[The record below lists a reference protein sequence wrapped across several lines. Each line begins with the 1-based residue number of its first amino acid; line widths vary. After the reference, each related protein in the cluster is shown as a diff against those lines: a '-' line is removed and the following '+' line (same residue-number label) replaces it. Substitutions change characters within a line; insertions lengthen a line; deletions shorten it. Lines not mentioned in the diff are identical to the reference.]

1 MLMEKKNIERLT
13 IKGFK
18 SIRNLDRLLLRDI
31 NILIG
36 PNGSGKSNFISYF
49 QMMRELLSG
58 RLRYWTEK
66 QAGADRIVS
75 FGVKETDAVE
85 SEIEFSFGAYKF
97 RLEVTKKEDFLFA
110 EERVSTNHDAA
121 GNKVL
126 FDYSP
131 GPANRESSI
140 KKIMTGEKGKPI
152 AEPVYEAIAGWR
164 VFHFHD
170 TSDNALVKRSCA
182 LHDNEYLRPDASNLA
197 AFLYMLSIKEP
208 GIYRRICD
216 IVRLAIPFFDD
227 FVLKPDELANGDS
240 RIHLYWRQ
248 KDSDYVLTA
257 HQLSDGAVSFICLV
271 TALLQPVPP
280 STIILDEPELGLHPY
295 AVTLL
300 ASLLQSAA
308 TRMQVIVATQSAA
321 LVDEF
326 SIDDLIIAERHGGET
341 VFRRKEGRDF
351 EKWIEEYSIG
361 ELWEKNIL
369 GGGLPE

>member
-1 MLMEKKNIERLT
+1 MMGKKNIERLT
-13 IKGFK
+13 VKGFK
-18 SIRNLDRLLLRDI
+18 SIRNLESFPLRDI

-49 QMMRELLSG
+49 QMMGELLNG

-66 QAGADRIVS
+66 HAGADRIVS

-110 EERVSTNHDAA
+110 EEHVSADNGGA
-121 GNKVL
+121 GNKVFFNL
-126 FDYSP
+126 SS
-131 GPANRESSI
+131 GSAHKESSL
-140 KKIMTGEKGKPI
+140 KKSMTGKKEKPLV
-152 AEPVYEAIAGWR
+152 EPVYKAINSWK

-170 TSDNALVKRSCA
+170 TSDNALVKRSRT

-197 AFLYMLSIKEP
+197 AFLYTLSVKEP

-227 FVLKPDELANGDS
+227 FVLKPEERANGES
-240 RIHLYWRQ
+240 LIRLFWRQ
-248 KDSDYVLTA
+248 KDSDYVFAA
-257 HQLSDGAVSFICLV
+257 HQLSDGAISFICIV
-271 TALLQPVPP
+271 TALLQPAPP
-280 STIILDEPELGLHPY
+280 STIIFDEPELGLHPY

-308 TRMQVIVATQSAA
+308 TRMQIIVATQSAA
-321 LVDEF
+321 LVNEF
-326 SIDDLIIAERHGGET
+326 SVDDLIIAERRGGET
-341 VFRRKEGRDF
+341 VFRRREERDF
-351 EKWIEEYSIG
+351 EKWLEEYSVG